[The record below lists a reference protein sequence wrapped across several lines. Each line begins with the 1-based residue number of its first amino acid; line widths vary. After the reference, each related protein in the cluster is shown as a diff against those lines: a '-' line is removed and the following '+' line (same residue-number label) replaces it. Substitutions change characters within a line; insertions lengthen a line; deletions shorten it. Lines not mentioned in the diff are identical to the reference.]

1 LTRLPDDAV
10 QQQAAFVQL
19 QKPNPRDL
27 RFLSDWLRRPDLG
40 AVYLIGKD
48 SDIWNEP
55 DRLDLAVL
63 KARRNESIFTAL
75 LSDKFI
81 HSLHQKLY
89 WVVSSTVYND
99 TSFQVLIV
107 IEIAIYGGERS
118 QRPGIETPGCCSDD
132 HRYNIPFTDDN
143 PQDSQSVLD
152 DSGIIATSHLNCRF
166 VLRAQHGQKIR
177 HHWGLYRSIFNR
189 TRPGNERS
197 TCGCFRGFCGV
208 SISVLKELKA
218 LKANIA

>member
-1 LTRLPDDAV
+1 MTRLPDDAV

-40 AVYLIGKD
+40 AIYLIGKD

-81 HSLHQKLY
+81 HSLHRKLY
-89 WVVSSTVYND
+89 WVVSST
-99 TSFQVLIV
+99 TSNETSLQVLIV
-107 IEIAIYGGERS
+107 IEIAIYAGECCE
-118 QRPGIETPGCCSDD
+118 RPRIQTPRCYSDD

-143 PQDSQSVLD
+143 HQDSQSVLD
-152 DSGIIATSHLNCRF
+152 DSGINATSRLNCCF

-177 HHWGLYRSIFNR
+177 HHWGLYCSLFNR

-197 TCGCFRGFCGV
+197 TCGCFRSCCSV
-208 SISVLKELKA
+208 SIPILRQLTVFKV
-218 LKANIA
+218 NIA